1 MRTVN
6 PELIAY
12 VFLNRSDPRGQGTE
26 NAEAATMLGE
36 IEGLTY
42 LDAPL
47 GNRKAFG
54 HAASQGLAVTE
65 LTGPHKNP
73 KATSE
78 IVTLFTRCFNVTL
91 ISNTVGVGSHGSTT
105 SPGI

>member
-1 MRTVN
+1 
-6 PELIAY
+6 
-12 VFLNRSDPRGQGTE
+12 
-26 NAEAATMLGE
+26 MLGE

-65 LTGPHKNP
+65 LTSPHKNP

-78 IVTLFTRCFNVTL
+78 IMTLFARCFNVTS
-91 ISNTVGVGSHGSTT
+91 IPAIVG
-105 SPGI
+105 